1 MQGATLTSQQ
11 KTKIYYEFI
20 DIAVAFICLPF
31 CLAASFHQ
39 VLVLL
44 ASICDL
50 VTTYVL
56 SIDWLMKLRQFTLGR
71 QGNVGCF
78 SSEISQLSLKSSK
91 TSHSS
96 I

>member
-56 SIDWLMKLRQFTLGR
+56 SIDWLMKLRQ
-71 QGNVGCF
+71 GNVGCF